1 MGIIKNQSKL
11 NVNVSGI
18 GRFFK
23 RLQHKQCGLKKLCI
37 FGFLGK
43 SINQLS
49 KNGVHYNSIMHN
61 TKEELTAEEK
71 ETKKNNRIN
80 SLKEEINGQLK
91 KGHSVLMSLFPADK
105 GHIVRVVSVSDEGIV
120 FDDPYGKLP
129 PAGFI
134 ARQNNQTG
142 YDRVKDR
149 NNPGVESPKNRGKH
163 VLYTWTDLTNC
174 NIKYYYV
181 IYN

>member
-1 MGIIKNQSKL
+1 MKG
-11 NVNVSGI
+11 
-18 GRFFK
+18 
-23 RLQHKQCGLKKLCI
+23 KK
-37 FGFLGK
+37 FT
-43 SINQLS
+43 LS
-49 KNGVHYNSIMHN
+49 DDTKKTADNSDLYSIMH

-91 KGHSVLMSLFPADK
+91 KGHSVLMSLFPTDK

-134 ARQNNQTG
+134 ARQNKQTG
-142 YDRVKDR
+142 YGSDDK
-149 NNPGVESPKNRGKH
+149 NYPKVESKKNRGKH